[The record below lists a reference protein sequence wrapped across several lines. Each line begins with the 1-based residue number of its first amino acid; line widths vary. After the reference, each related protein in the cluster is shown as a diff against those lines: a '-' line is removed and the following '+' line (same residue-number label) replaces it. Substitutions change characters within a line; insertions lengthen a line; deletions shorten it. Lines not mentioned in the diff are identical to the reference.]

1 MSKELR
7 AVGLCWYPIN

>member
-1 MSKELR
+1 MSQELR